1 MRFFPLFSPF
11 LLQVV
16 VFPTPPAVVGAVPLH
31 DLLFWEAS
39 DRARYPRR
47 DTLGLSAARLV
58 LQALGA
64 IMAYGW
70 FVVKRDDGGLVEAG
84 LMVSWRALR
93 VKVRRSHERIFLTH
107 TSFSLKEWSFYYT
120 LCVQIL
126 FGSAVSATTLVQ
138 QQTRP
143 GAKGYKQGMLWDTV
157 RTGIPIAIL
166 FLHPWAWISFSPT
179 SFFWVRQAYGE
190 STMVLLIVMFCS
202 TTVQALLGHLWC
214 EMLYFERAKV
224 TETDV
229 QRLKNRSSD

>member
-1 MRFFPLFSPF
+1 M
-11 LLQVV
+11 
-16 VFPTPPAVVGAVPLH
+16 VFPTPPAVVGAVAVH

-47 DTLGLSAARLV
+47 DTLGLSVVRLL

-70 FVVKRDDGGLVEAG
+70 FVVKSHNGGLVEAG

-93 VKVRRSHERIFLTH
+93 VKVKGRGFFVSEHDLTDCFFVP
-107 TSFSLKEWSFYYT
+107 TKKKEWSFYFT
-120 LCVQIL
+120 ACVQIL
-126 FGSAVSATTLVQ
+126 VGSAAVATTLIQ

-143 GAKGYKQGMLWDTV
+143 GSAGYHQGILWDAIRSGV
-157 RTGIPIAIL
+157 PIAL
-166 FLHPWAWISFSPT
+166 VLLHPWAWVSFSPT
-179 SFFWVRQAYGE
+179 SFFWVRQAFGE
-190 STMVLLIVMFCS
+190 STMVLLVVMLCS

-224 TETDV
+224 TKADV
-229 QRLKNRSSD
+229 QRLNQRIPELNKVR